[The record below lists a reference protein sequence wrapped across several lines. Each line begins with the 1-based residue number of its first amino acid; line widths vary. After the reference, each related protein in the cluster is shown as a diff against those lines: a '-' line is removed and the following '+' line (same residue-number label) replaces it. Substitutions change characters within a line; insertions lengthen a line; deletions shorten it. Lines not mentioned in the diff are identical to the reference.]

1 MRIYFIII
9 PIFILLIIAFPS
21 LRLFY
26 NTRKRRKTAFARLD
40 GIANLNAND
49 KDCSASEDKEEL
61 PVPPYRTFVH
71 SALIDPFFKQ
81 YIEPYM
87 QVLQHNGYY
96 ESVLGVLSCLDK
108 YGDCSSVVRDGSES
122 AYSRSENLYSLLG
135 KISLLEHS
143 LNAASEIISI
153 VDNGSFGRDSDMRR
167 GMLLIASLGHDL
179 GKIPE
184 LSKKADYVTGDHPII
199 SQAELGHIMPDFVPE
214 RQKILDAVR
223 NHHLKSKE
231 FLTVMVKKADQQ
243 ARAKEAKALLPP
255 VENKAK
261 SHTTVPVNISNRGS
275 VNDKIPTETDLSW
288 MDVNILKER
297 IEEKINV
304 LHENKFSAFSM
315 RDGLVYVM
323 PELISS
329 IVYNLAETENHL
341 DVMIEPKRN
350 IEHTVRVMLRK
361 YIPPDIGPSY
371 NGRRY
376 SLKNNNKTLL
386 QGFYMPIKA
395 EAFNVPISEME
406 KRKTGRLKK
415 ITRVDPASF
424 PSRQ

>member
-1 MRIYFIII
+1 VKIYFIII
-9 PIFILLIIAFPS
+9 PIFVLLIIAFPW
-21 LRLFY
+21 LRLIY
-26 NTRKRRKTAFARLD
+26 NTRKRKRTAFARLD
-40 GIANLNAND
+40 GIANLNSND
-49 KDCSASEDKEEL
+49 KDCSASGDKEEL
-61 PVPPYRTFVH
+61 PDTPHRAFVH

-81 YIEPYM
+81 YVEPYI

-96 ESVLGVLSCLDK
+96 ESVLEILSRLDK

-135 KISLLEHS
+135 KISLLKHS
-143 LNAASEIISI
+143 LNVASEIISI

-184 LSKKADYVTGDHPII
+184 LSKKADYATGDHPII
-199 SQAELGHIMPDFVPE
+199 SQAELSHIMPDFVPE

-223 NHHLKSKE
+223 DHHLKSKE
-231 FLTVMVKKADQQ
+231 FLTLMLKKADQQ
-243 ARAKEAKALLPP
+243 ARAKEAKTLLPS

-261 SHTTVPVNISNRGS
+261 SHTAVPDTISNRDLI
-275 VNDKIPTETDLSW
+275 NDKIPTETDLSW
-288 MDVNILKER
+288 MNVEILKER

-350 IEHTVRVMLRK
+350 VEHTVRMAIALK
-361 YIPPDIGPSY
+361 IIIIKHYFKDSICPS
-371 NGRRY
+371 
-376 SLKNNNKTLL
+376 
-386 QGFYMPIKA
+386 
-395 EAFNVPISEME
+395 
-406 KRKTGRLKK
+406 RLKLSMFQFLK
-415 ITRVDPASF
+415 WKREKPAV
-424 PSRQ
+424 